1 MKKSSMDLSK
11 IANGALQEKFSEAF
25 AKVLENLTDPNTPF
39 KDKRNIQCQL
49 TFTQNETRD
58 DVKCTISVKTKL
70 APVQPVVTSF
80 GVFKNLED
88 GTVSAE
94 EYGSQLRGQT
104 KMPNYPE
111 KKVVS
116 LN

>member
-1 MKKSSMDLSK
+1 MEGMNLSK
-11 IANGALQEKFSEAF
+11 LANGALQEKFSQEF
-25 AKVLENLTDPNTPF
+25 SKVLDNLTDPNTPF
-39 KDKRNIQCQL
+39 KDKRSINLQL
-49 TFTQNETRD
+49 TFTQNESRD
-58 DVKCTISVKTKL
+58 DVKCTMSVKTKL

-80 GVFKNLED
+80 GVFKDLKD

-104 KMPNYPE
+104 KLPNYQD

>member
-1 MKKSSMDLSK
+1 M
-11 IANGALQEKFSEAF
+11 
-25 AKVLENLTDPNTPF
+25 
-39 KDKRNIQCQL
+39 
-49 TFTQNETRD
+49 
-58 DVKCTISVKTKL
+58 SVKTKL

-80 GVFKNLED
+80 GVFKDLKD

-104 KMPNYPE
+104 KLPNYQD